1 MQREKGAAEGGAGDR
16 NATGSAGWG
25 NPFAAWGAGA
35 PDEAS
40 SRQLRWLAFSLLL
53 VGSLGA
59 VSSAARPLLRRR
71 VVAAAAAAH
80 VPERAAAA
88 AAAEAAA
95 AGGGGASAAAAAARA
110 AALAPL
116 RARLRALQRAHAER
130 HPLWYGRPSAE
141 MIEEARAAL
150 SARRAVEFEAPP
162 PPRL

>member
-1 MQREKGAAEGGAGDR
+1 MQREKGAADGGAGDR

-71 VVAAAAAAH
+71 RYAG
-80 VPERAAAA
+80 VP
-88 AAAEAAA
+88 
-95 AGGGGASAAAAAARA
+95 AR
-110 AALAPL
+110 
-116 RARLRALQRAHAER
+116 
-130 HPLWYGRPSAE
+130 Y
-141 MIEEARAAL
+141 
-150 SARRAVEFEAPP
+150 
-162 PPRL
+162 